1 MNSLNKNQISSC
13 KRSRHIFFFTDV
25 CLWFN
30 SGPWSFIFINI
41 VLCPSSVCVCVCVCV
56 CVRVGLICE
65 WARLHGNG
73 ALAAVARAIVLIHT
87 PDVLIYCENE
97 SETGRP
103 RERERWRERANN
115 YVSPFVSAPSIK
127 PEERQPEHMS
137 TYPLKTRQQ

>member
-13 KRSRHIFFFTDV
+13 KRSRHIFLFFLQMYVYGLTVDH
-25 CLWFN
+25 
-30 SGPWSFIFINI
+30 G
-41 VLCPSSVCVCVCVCV
+41 VLFSSTLFFVPPQCVCVCVCV

-97 SETGRP
+97 SETG
-103 RERERWRERANN
+103 
-115 YVSPFVSAPSIK
+115 
-127 PEERQPEHMS
+127 
-137 TYPLKTRQQ
+137 

>member
-1 MNSLNKNQISSC
+1 MYVYGLTVDHGVLFSSTL
-13 KRSRHIFFFTDV
+13 FFV
-25 CLWFN
+25 
-30 SGPWSFIFINI
+30 P
-41 VLCPSSVCVCVCVCV
+41 PQCVCVCVCV